1 MVATDILD
9 FQNFNF
15 STVRTVN
22 RVDRTAS
29 LCQISSKSLELRPRY
44 GDIFR
49 CFKMVAAAILDFKN
63 FRFLTVG
70 TVKKVELHQCAKCH
84 RNRSN
89 RGRDMWDYEFATLTW
104 KCLFTPLLGFFWGG
118 TFPQMSLIVIT
129 PKRTI
134 LGLNHVIW
142 AINREYFPI
151 YFWMGLTRVLYFH
164 WFNITGP
171 TEMGFGGF

>member
-104 KCLFTPLLGFFWGG
+104 KCLFTPLLGFFGG
-118 TFPQMSLIVIT
+118 HISPNVTHRHNPKKDHPWAEPRHLSHKPRIFSYLFLNGPYKSPLFPLI
-129 PKRTI
+129 
-134 LGLNHVIW
+134 
-142 AINREYFPI
+142 
-151 YFWMGLTRVLYFH
+151 
-164 WFNITGP
+164 
-171 TEMGFGGF
+171 